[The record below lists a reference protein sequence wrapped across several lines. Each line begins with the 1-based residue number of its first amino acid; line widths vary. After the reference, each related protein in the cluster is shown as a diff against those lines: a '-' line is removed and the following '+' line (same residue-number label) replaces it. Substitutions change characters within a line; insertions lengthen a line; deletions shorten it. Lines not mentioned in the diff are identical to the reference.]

1 MLLDRTRS
9 LRQPT
14 GDAIEQARTHY
25 ARGVC
30 RVCREEPS
38 AQRSHW
44 ALKRLA
50 DARET
55 VVRCR
60 IQARA
65 DFLAFFRSAGVTVD
79 EMANLPTYAYG
90 IPFDH
95 LRCTEEEWKS
105 KRWLEPAWVL
115 LSDARMPP
123 SGDDVP
129 SLAPAKRNAM
139 ARVLSVPHPE
149 EDLSLAKAVWKTAE
163 PSVEA
168 DGHVIADANAL
179 FQETWNPL
187 YRALHARTEQ
197 EVIEA
202 CAARIQKHRELRQT
216 ARSVLEAVRNLFRDL
231 LENAGLGNDEDALR
245 YMYYWTSIDSS
256 KKPA

>member
-1 MLLDRTRS
+1 
-9 LRQPT
+9 
-14 GDAIEQARTHY
+14 
-25 ARGVC
+25 
-30 RVCREEPS
+30 
-38 AQRSHW
+38 
-44 ALKRLA
+44 
-50 DARET
+50 
-55 VVRCR
+55 
-60 IQARA
+60 
-65 DFLAFFRSAGVTVD
+65 
-79 EMANLPTYAYG
+79 
-90 IPFDH
+90 
-95 LRCTEEEWKS
+95 
-105 KRWLEPAWVL
+105 
-115 LSDARMPP
+115 
-123 SGDDVP
+123 
-129 SLAPAKRNAM
+129 M

-245 YMYYWTSIDSS
+245 YMYYWTSIDSNNFFYFSCCFS
-256 KKPA
+256 KTADMPADTCKTIHAADTLTR